1 MERGGTTNTY
11 GRKNQ
16 VILTKNTGNGTAAI
30 SVSEVMQR
38 AQSEGWAVG
47 GYNMHNPE
55 TTQAL
60 LRAAELSQSPIFMQI
75 GRAIIPHMGLK
86 AAFEMTKRITDQSD
100 AEFIIHLDHGTEDEV
115 IEAINLGFTSIMF
128 DGAHYPFEEN
138 VKVTREMVKRCH
150 DAGVYVEAELGK
162 IPDVGQ
168 KVDWKDYYTDVHE
181 AERYVNETGIDSLA
195 ISCGVVHGVMPNLAP
210 EPLSIEVVENI
221 RKVVSVPLVMHG
233 ASGVPDSEIEE
244 VIAAGISKINADT
257 DLRFAFR
264 KGIEDI
270 WAKGDAQLET
280 AMSKGREYMIEATI
294 DKMQLFGS
302 AGKANVV
309 NRFATGSGRKW

>member
-1 MERGGTTNTY
+1 M
-11 GRKNQ
+11 
-16 VILTKNTGNGTAAI
+16 ILTKNNGNGTSAI

-38 AQSEGWAVG
+38 AQAEGWAVG

-60 LRAAELSQSPIFMQI
+60 LKAAELSQSPIFMQI

-100 AEFIIHLDHGTEDEV
+100 AKFIIHLDHGAEDEV

-138 VKVTREMVKRCH
+138 IKVTQEIVKRCH
-150 DAGVYVEAELGK
+150 DAGVYVEAELGR

-168 KVDWKDYYTDVHE
+168 KVDWKDFYTDVNE
-181 AERYVNETGIDSLA
+181 AERFVDETSIDSLA
-195 ISCGVVHGVMPNLAP
+195 ISCGVVHGVMPDLEL

-233 ASGVPDSEIEE
+233 ASGVPDHEIEA

-264 KGIEDI
+264 KGIEEV
-270 WAKGDAQLET
+270 WGKGDAQLET
-280 AMSKGREYMIEATI
+280 AMTNGRDLMIEKTI
-294 DKMQLFGS
+294 EKMRLFRS
-302 AGKANVV
+302 AEKVQV
-309 NRFATGSGRKW
+309 TSRFADQVGRKW

>member
-1 MERGGTTNTY
+1 M
-11 GRKNQ
+11 
-16 VILTKNTGNGTAAI
+16 ILTKNNGNGTSAI

-38 AQSEGWAVG
+38 AQTEGWAVG

-60 LRAAELSQSPIFMQI
+60 LKAAELSQSPIFMQI

-100 AEFIIHLDHGTEDEV
+100 AKFIIHLDHGTEDEV
-115 IEAINLGFTSIMF
+115 IEAINLGFTSVMF

-138 VKVTREMVKRCH
+138 IKVTREMVKRCH
-150 DAGVYVEAELGK
+150 DAGVYVEAELGR

-168 KVDWKDYYTDVHE
+168 KVDWKDFYTDVHE
-181 AERYVNETGIDSLA
+181 AERFVDETSIDSLA
-195 ISCGVVHGVMPNLAP
+195 ISCGVVHGVMPDLEL

-233 ASGVPDSEIEE
+233 ASGVPNHEIEA

-264 KGIEDI
+264 KGIEEV
-270 WAKGDAQLET
+270 WGRGDAQLET
-280 AMSKGREYMIEATI
+280 AMTNGRDLMIEKTI
-294 DKMQLFGS
+294 EKMQLFRS
-302 AGKANVV
+302 AEKVQV
-309 NRFATGSGRKW
+309 MSRFADQVGRKW

>member
-1 MERGGTTNTY
+1 M
-11 GRKNQ
+11 
-16 VILTKNTGNGTAAI
+16 ILTKNNGNGTSSI

-38 AQSEGWAVG
+38 AQAEGWAVG

-60 LRAAELSQSPIFMQI
+60 LKAAELSQSPIFMQI
-75 GRAIIPHMGLK
+75 GRAIIPHMGLR

-100 AEFIIHLDHGTEDEV
+100 AKFIIHLDHGTEDEV

-138 VKVTREMVKRCH
+138 IKVTQEIVKRCH
-150 DAGVYVEAELGK
+150 DAGVYVEAELGR

-168 KVDWKDYYTDVHE
+168 KVDWKDFYTDVNE
-181 AERYVNETGIDSLA
+181 AERFVDETSIDSLA
-195 ISCGVVHGVMPNLAP
+195 ISCGVVHGVMPDLEL

-221 RKVVSVPLVMHG
+221 RRVVSVPLVMHG
-233 ASGVPDSEIEE
+233 ASGVPGHEIEA

-264 KGIEDI
+264 KGMEEV
-270 WAKGDAQLET
+270 WGKGDAQLET
-280 AMSKGREYMIEATI
+280 AMTNGRDLMIEKTI
-294 DKMQLFGS
+294 EKMRLFRS
-302 AGKANVV
+302 AEKVQV
-309 NRFATGSGRKW
+309 TSRFADQVGRKW

>member
-1 MERGGTTNTY
+1 M
-11 GRKNQ
+11 
-16 VILTKNTGNGTAAI
+16 ILTKNNGNGTSAI

-38 AQSEGWAVG
+38 AQAEGWAVG

-60 LRAAELSQSPIFMQI
+60 LKAAELSQSPIFMQI

-100 AEFIIHLDHGTEDEV
+100 AKFIIHLDHGTEDEV

-138 VKVTREMVKRCH
+138 IKVTQEIVKRCH
-150 DAGVYVEAELGK
+150 DAGVYVEAELGR

-168 KVDWKDYYTDVHE
+168 KVDWKDFYTDVNE
-181 AERYVNETGIDSLA
+181 AERFVDETSIDSLA
-195 ISCGVVHGVMPNLAP
+195 ISCGVVHGVMPDLEL

-233 ASGVPDSEIEE
+233 ASGVPDHEIEA

-264 KGIEDI
+264 KGIEEV
-270 WAKGDAQLET
+270 WGKGDAQLET
-280 AMSKGREYMIEATI
+280 AMTNGRDLMIEKTI
-294 DKMQLFGS
+294 EKMRLFRS
-302 AGKANVV
+302 AEKVQV
-309 NRFATGSGRKW
+309 TSRFADQVGRKW

>member
-1 MERGGTTNTY
+1 M
-11 GRKNQ
+11 
-16 VILTKNTGNGTAAI
+16 ILTKNNGNGTSSI

-38 AQSEGWAVG
+38 AQAEGWAVG

-60 LRAAELSQSPIFMQI
+60 LKAAELSQSPIFMQI

-100 AEFIIHLDHGTEDEV
+100 AKFIIHLDHGTEDEV

-138 VKVTREMVKRCH
+138 IKVTQEIVKRCH
-150 DAGVYVEAELGK
+150 DAGVYVEAELGR

-168 KVDWKDYYTDVHE
+168 KVDWKDFYTDVNE
-181 AERYVNETGIDSLA
+181 AERFVDETSIDSLA
-195 ISCGVVHGVMPNLAP
+195 ISCGVVHGVMPDLEL

-221 RKVVSVPLVMHG
+221 RRVVSVPLVMHG
-233 ASGVPDSEIEE
+233 ASGVPGHEIEA

-264 KGIEDI
+264 KGMEEV
-270 WAKGDAQLET
+270 WGKGDAQLET
-280 AMSKGREYMIEATI
+280 AMTNGRDLMIEKTI
-294 DKMQLFGS
+294 EKMRLFRS
-302 AGKANVV
+302 AEKVQV
-309 NRFATGSGRKW
+309 TSRFADQVGRKW